1 MGWRLLRWCSV
12 WSSCGVPDGVGHP
25 MLWSSRRGLLEA
37 QVTFPYVMG
46 WRLLRW
52 CSVWSS
58 CGVPDGVG
66 HPMLWSS
73 RRGLLEAQFSNM
85 SPSMARPMMMGSHV
99 ATIMLWFCLALISTK
114 VSHCGYH
121 LPFLPSPEFHDFHQ
135 LRCRSYSFSFTL
147 SIIGRN
153 LWRMSL
159 CLILSGLMYFFYSL
173 G

>member
-37 QVTFPYVMG
+37 QCARY
-46 WRLLRW
+46 
-52 CSVWSS
+52 SS
-58 CGVPDGVG
+58 EGE
-66 HPMLWSS
+66 
-73 RRGLLEAQFSNM
+73 RGDMFEFSNM

-114 VSHCGYH
+114 ISHCGYH

-135 LRCRSYSFSFTL
+135 LRSPFH
-147 SIIGRN
+147 
-153 LWRMSL
+153 M
-159 CLILSGLMYFFYSL
+159 
-173 G
+173 

>member
-1 MGWRLLRWCSV
+1 MVGWTLTASSVTGLCCCHCRSTYQVTFPYVMGWRLLRWCSV

-73 RRGLLEAQFSNM
+73 RRGLLEAQVRSL
-85 SPSMARPMMMGSHV
+85 
-99 ATIMLWFCLALISTK
+99 LWC
-114 VSHCGYH
+114 Y
-121 LPFLPSPEFHDFHQ
+121 
-135 LRCRSYSFSFTL
+135 
-147 SIIGRN
+147 
-153 LWRMSL
+153 
-159 CLILSGLMYFFYSL
+159 
-173 G
+173 

>member
-1 MGWRLLRWCSV
+1 MRMTVTFPYVMGWRLLRWCSV

-73 RRGLLEAQFSNM
+73 RRGLLEAQM
-85 SPSMARPMMMGSHV
+85 SFLLVLFHPVYYWEESLEDVLM
-99 ATIMLWFCLALISTK
+99 FN
-114 VSHCGYH
+114 
-121 LPFLPSPEFHDFHQ
+121 PFRTYVLLLF
-135 LRCRSYSFSFTL
+135 
-147 SIIGRN
+147 IGMN
-153 LWRMSL
+153 K
-159 CLILSGLMYFFYSL
+159 
-173 G
+173 

>member
-73 RRGLLEAQFSNM
+73 RRGLLEAQK
-85 SPSMARPMMMGSHV
+85 RR
-99 ATIMLWFCLALISTK
+99 
-114 VSHCGYH
+114 
-121 LPFLPSPEFHDFHQ
+121 Q
-135 LRCRSYSFSFTL
+135 R
-147 SIIGRN
+147 
-153 LWRMSL
+153 
-159 CLILSGLMYFFYSL
+159 
-173 G
+173 